1 MLRIIALFFCFFH
14 FAWGGILE
22 IQSIK
27 QTTNGVALNFNQT
40 IEKKDFKSFVLENKE
55 GFRYVY
61 DIPAVLMGKAKLL
74 EFEGGISLR
83 IAQNS
88 PTKVRLV
95 IQSPKKLTISLN
107 ISKKQAHF
115 SFLKE
120 ISIPS
125 LFENNAKQESLKKD
139 RKTIVIDPG
148 HGGKDCGAIG
158 VNKTCEKII
167 VLSIGKYLRDI
178 LQERGYKVYMTRS
191 SDKFIKLRER
201 TSFANDKEADLF
213 ISIHANAIVDNKNSL
228 EGVESYFLST
238 ARSEKAKNVAAL
250 ENKDDIESM
259 NYFSK
264 QSVLNTLNTQRIIAS
279 NRLAIDI
286 QYGMLQ
292 SLRKN
297 YKIVDGGVREGP
309 FWVLVGALMPSVL
322 LEVGYITHPTEGKR
336 LTQTAFQK
344 NIAKG
349 IADGI
354 DNYFIKN
361 P

>member
-1 MLRIIALFFCFFH
+1 MLRIIFLFCCFCSFVL
-14 FAWGGILE
+14 GGDLE
-22 IQSIK
+22 ILSIK
-27 QTTNGVALNFNQT
+27 QTANGITLNFNQK
-40 IEKKDFKSFVLENKE
+40 IEKKDFKSFVLEDKE

-61 DIPAVLMGKAKLL
+61 DVPAVLMGKAKFL
-74 EFEGGISLR
+74 EFEEGISLR

-88 PTKVRLV
+88 ATKVRLV
-95 IQSPKKLTISLN
+95 IQSQKKLEISLN
-107 ISKKQAHF
+107 TSQKQANF
-115 SFLKE
+115 AFLKTS
-120 ISIPS
+120 SIPLLFGNVTKQNS
-125 LFENNAKQESLKKD
+125 LEQESKV
-139 RKTIVIDPG
+139 IVIDPG

-158 VNKTCEKII
+158 VNKTCEKSI
-167 VLSIGKYLRDI
+167 VLNIGKYLRDI
-178 LQERGYKVYMTRS
+178 LKERGYKVYMTRS
-191 SDKFIKLRER
+191 NDAFVKLRQR
-201 TSFANDKEADLF
+201 TSFANEKNADLF
-213 ISIHANAIVDNKNSL
+213 ISIHANATVDNKDSL
-228 EGVESYFLST
+228 EGIESYFLST

-250 ENKDDIESM
+250 ENKDDIETM

-264 QSVLNTLNTQRIIAS
+264 QSFLNTLNTQRIVAS

-292 SLRKN
+292 ALRKD

-322 LEVGYITHPTEGKR
+322 LEVGYITHPIEGKR
-336 LTQTAFQK
+336 LTQAKFQK
-344 NIAKG
+344 DIAKG

>member
-1 MLRIIALFFCFFH
+1 MLKIIILFFCFFH
-14 FAWGGILE
+14 FVWGNNLE
-22 IQSIK
+22 IHSIK
-27 QTTNGVALNFNQT
+27 QTANGITLGFNQT

-55 GFRYVY
+55 GLRYVY
-61 DIPAVLMGKAKLL
+61 DIPAVLMDKAKLL
-74 EFEGGISLR
+74 KFEGGISLR

-88 PTKVRLV
+88 PIKVRLV

-107 ISKKQAHF
+107 TSQKQAHF
-115 SFLKE
+115 SFLKT
-120 ISIPS
+120 ISISS
-125 LFENNAKQESLKKD
+125 LFENNTQQETLQKNNKI
-139 RKTIVIDPG
+139 IVIDPG

-158 VNKTCEKII
+158 VNKTCEKTI
-167 VLSIGKYLRDI
+167 VLNIGKYLRDV
-178 LQERGYKVYMTRS
+178 LQARGYKVYMTRS

-213 ISIHANAIVDNKNSL
+213 ISIHANAIVDNKDSL

-250 ENKDDIESM
+250 ENKDDIETM

-264 QSVLNTLNTQRIIAS
+264 QSFLNTLNTQRIIAS

-336 LTQTAFQK
+336 LAQTKFQK

-354 DNYFIKN
+354 DNYFIRN

>member
-22 IQSIK
+22 IHSIK
-27 QTTNGVALNFNQT
+27 QTTNEVTLNFNQT
-40 IEKKDFKSFVLENKE
+40 IEKKDFKSFVLENEE

-61 DIPAVLMGKAKLL
+61 DMPAVLMGKAKLL
-74 EFEGGISLR
+74 EFGEGISLR

-107 ISKKQAHF
+107 TSKKQARF
-115 SFLKE
+115 SFLKG
-120 ISIPS
+120 ISIPL
-125 LFENNAKQESLKKD
+125 LFGNNAKQESLKKD

-322 LEVGYITHPTEGKR
+322 LEVGYITHPIEGKR